1 VQNDNP
7 YYLNRVAAPSLISGL
22 DHAHVSW
29 KAYLQ
34 SLPHPGFQGNCYPA
48 NCNGTPDKDPL
59 YVSKHDGI
67 QNYTTSLN
75 SKDWSRQVPIDQLSR
90 DLRSG
95 HVPGFSWV
103 IPDECRDQHGDPP
116 YCLDGGDTG
125 GSDPQDQH
133 LLSIGDQYLGHLV
146 AQITHARF
154 WAKGNNAI
162 DIVYDEGDNNVA
174 GGGRVAD
181 IVVTSHGPRH
191 MTDPTHFSHYSLLL
205 TIQKNFGVACLQHS
219 CDAGVKPMSPLFA
232 VTGAAAAPFTPL
244 SEPKIATPTPVPSE
258 PVKFTTNT
266 SSGGGWTVQRVPMLG
281 TNDNSFGGV
290 AAVSSS
296 DVWAAGNFLPDTSAS
311 NQDATLAMA
320 AHFNG
325 KKWTQTPV
333 PDIGPN
339 YNTLFGVAATRGRAW
354 AVGVALNKAFK
365 AHGLIE
371 AWNGSA
377 WHISKSP
384 KLKTQRDILFSATA
398 VSPKDV
404 WAVGD
409 QQLRSGVFH
418 TLSEHWDGGS
428 WSVVASPNPG
438 PSGDHL
444 FGVAQDGPDDIWA
457 VGQQNGR
464 GSDAPL
470 VEHWNG
476 KRWTAMRVPTAGLSN
491 GLLQAVAVSGGE
503 VWAAGLFETDA
514 GRGPLVELHL
524 SK

>member
-1 VQNDNP
+1 
-7 YYLNRVAAPSLISGL
+7 
-22 DHAHVSW
+22 VSW

-34 SLPHPGFQGNCYPA
+34 SLPHPGFQGICYPA

-75 SKDWSRQVPIDQLSR
+75 NKDWSRQVPIDQLSR

-162 DIVYDEGDNNVA
+162 DIVYDEGDNNVG

-244 SEPKIATPTPVPSE
+244 
-258 PVKFTTNT
+258 
-266 SSGGGWTVQRVPMLG
+266 
-281 TNDNSFGGV
+281 
-290 AAVSSS
+290 
-296 DVWAAGNFLPDTSAS
+296 
-311 NQDATLAMA
+311 
-320 AHFNG
+320 
-325 KKWTQTPV
+325 
-333 PDIGPN
+333 
-339 YNTLFGVAATRGRAW
+339 
-354 AVGVALNKAFK
+354 
-365 AHGLIE
+365 
-371 AWNGSA
+371 
-377 WHISKSP
+377 
-384 KLKTQRDILFSATA
+384 
-398 VSPKDV
+398 
-404 WAVGD
+404 
-409 QQLRSGVFH
+409 
-418 TLSEHWDGGS
+418 
-428 WSVVASPNPG
+428 
-438 PSGDHL
+438 
-444 FGVAQDGPDDIWA
+444 
-457 VGQQNGR
+457 
-464 GSDAPL
+464 
-470 VEHWNG
+470 
-476 KRWTAMRVPTAGLSN
+476 
-491 GLLQAVAVSGGE
+491 
-503 VWAAGLFETDA
+503 
-514 GRGPLVELHL
+514 
-524 SK
+524 